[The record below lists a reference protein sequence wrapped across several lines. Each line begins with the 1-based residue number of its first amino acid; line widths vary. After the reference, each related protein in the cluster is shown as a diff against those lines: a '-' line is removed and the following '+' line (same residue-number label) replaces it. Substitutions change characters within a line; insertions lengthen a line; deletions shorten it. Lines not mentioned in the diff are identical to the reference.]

1 MRGAVLFPTMKPKA
15 FLPAFVLLIGFAF
28 LFSAGAFFLDRLA
41 CWPARALH
49 SASIQAETEVAKVRN
64 AFSDLFH
71 LQPTIKVN
79 EKVVL
84 EQTATTPEL
93 AVVSSDVEVTRD
105 SVQVWWGSAKTIRV
119 RSLYRVRAGFDLS
132 QRFEVQVQGAEIAVD
147 VPRAKI
153 LSVEPVFTKI
163 EELRD
168 GLWNK
173 IQACDVEKEVNKMP
187 EIARSKSS
195 SLPEEAEKTFR
206 QLLTQKMGD
215 QYIRLEFIPET
226 AEPKSASQ

>member
-1 MRGAVLFPTMKPKA
+1 MRGAVLFTEMKPKGL
-15 FLPAFVLLIGFAF
+15 LPAFVLLIAFAF

-41 CWPARALH
+41 SLPARALQ
-49 SASIQAETEVAKVRN
+49 SASNQAEIEVAKVRD

-71 LQPTIKVN
+71 LQPTIKVS

-84 EQTATTPEL
+84 GQTATVPEL
-93 AVVSSDVEVTRD
+93 AVLSRDVEVTRD
-105 SVQVWWGSAKTIRV
+105 TMQVWWGSAKTIRM
-119 RSLYRVRAGFDLS
+119 RSVYRVRAGFDLS
-132 QRFEVQVQGAEIAVD
+132 QKFEVQVQGPEIAID

-153 LSVEPVFTKI
+153 LSVEPVWTKI

-215 QYIRLEFIPET
+215 QYIRLEFIPEM
-226 AEPKSASQ
+226 AEPK

>member
-1 MRGAVLFPTMKPKA
+1 MKPKA
-15 FLPAFVLLIGFAF
+15 LLLALTLIIAFAF

-41 CWPARALH
+41 SLPARALH
-49 SASIQAETEVAKVRN
+49 SASNQVEIEVAKVRD

-71 LQPTIKVN
+71 LQPTIKVS

-93 AVVSSDVEVTRD
+93 AIVSRNVEVTRD
-105 SVQVWWGSAKTIRV
+105 AVQVWWGSAKTIRM
-119 RSLYRVRAGFDLS
+119 RSVYRVRAGFDLS
-132 QRFEVQVQGAEIAVD
+132 QKFEVQVRGPEIAVD

-153 LSVEPVFTKI
+153 LSVEPIWTKI

-173 IQACDVEKEVNKMP
+173 IQACDVEREMNKMP
-187 EIARSKSS
+187 EIARSKST
-195 SLPEEAEKTFR
+195 SLPEEAEEAFR
-206 QLLTQKMGD
+206 GLLMRKMGD
-215 QYIRLEFIPET
+215 QYVRLEFAPET
-226 AEPKSASQ
+226 AEPN

>member
-1 MRGAVLFPTMKPKA
+1 MRGAVLFPTMRPKA

-41 CWPARALH
+41 SLPARTLH
-49 SASIQAETEVAKVRN
+49 SASLQAETEVAKIRDT
-64 AFSDLFH
+64 FSDLFH
-71 LQPTIKVN
+71 LQPTIKVS

-93 AVVSSDVEVTRD
+93 AIVSRDVEVTRD
-105 SVQVWWGSAKTIRV
+105 AVQVWWGSAKTIRM
-119 RSLYRVRAGFDLS
+119 RSVYRVRAGFDLS
-132 QRFEVQVQGAEIAVD
+132 QKFEVQVQGPEIAID

-153 LSVEPVFTKI
+153 LSVEPVWTKI

-187 EIARSKSS
+187 EIARSKST
-195 SLPEEAEKTFR
+195 SLPEEAEKIFR
-206 QLLTQKMGD
+206 GLLMQKMGD
-215 QYIRLEFIPET
+215 QYVRLEFIPEM
-226 AEPKSASQ
+226 AEPK

>member
-1 MRGAVLFPTMKPKA
+1 MKPKA
-15 FLPAFVLLIGFAF
+15 LLPALVLIIAFA
-28 LFSAGAFFLDRLA
+28 LLLSAGAFFLDRLA
-41 CWPARALH
+41 SLPARALH
-49 SASIQAETEVAKVRN
+49 SASIQAENEVAKVRD

-84 EQTATTPEL
+84 EQAATTPEL

-105 SVQVWWGSAKTIRV
+105 SVQVWWGSAKTIRM

-132 QRFEVQVQGAEIAVD
+132 QRFEVQVQGPEIAVD

-206 QLLTQKMGD
+206 RLLTQKMED
-215 QYIRLEFIPET
+215 QYLRLEFIPET
-226 AEPKSASQ
+226 AEPKSVSQ

>member
-1 MRGAVLFPTMKPKA
+1 MRGAVLFPTMRPKA

-41 CWPARALH
+41 SLPARALH
-49 SASIQAETEVAKVRN
+49 SASIQAETEVAKIRDT
-64 AFSDLFH
+64 FSDLFH
-71 LQPTIKVN
+71 LQPTIKVSEN
-79 EKVVL
+79 VVL

-93 AVVSSDVEVTRD
+93 AIVSRDVEVTRD
-105 SVQVWWGSAKTIRV
+105 AVQVWWGSAKTIRM
-119 RSLYRVRAGFDLS
+119 RSVYRVRAGFDLS
-132 QRFEVQVQGAEIAVD
+132 QKFEVQVQGPEIAID

-153 LSVEPVFTKI
+153 LSVEPVWTKI

-187 EIARSKSS
+187 EIARSKSIAM
-195 SLPEEAEKTFR
+195 PEEAEKIFR
-206 QLLTQKMGD
+206 GLLMQKMGD
-215 QYIRLEFIPET
+215 QYVRLEFIPEM
-226 AEPKSASQ
+226 AEPK

>member
-1 MRGAVLFPTMKPKA
+1 MRGAVLFPAMRPK
-15 FLPAFVLLIGFAF
+15 VLLSAFALLIAIAF

-41 CWPARALH
+41 SLPARALH
-49 SASIQAETEVAKVRN
+49 SASTQVEAEVEKLRG

-71 LQPTIKVN
+71 LQPTIKVS

-84 EQTATTPEL
+84 EQTVTAPEL
-93 AVVSSDVEVTRD
+93 AILSRDVEVTRD
-105 SVQVWWGSAKTIRV
+105 AVQVWWGSAKTIRM
-119 RSLYRVRAGFDLS
+119 RSLCRVRAGFDLA
-132 QRFEVQVQGAEIAVD
+132 QRFEVQVQGPEIAVD

-153 LSVEPVFTKI
+153 LSVEPVWTKI

-173 IQACDVEKEVNKMP
+173 IQACDIEKEVNTMP

-206 QLLTQKMGD
+206 RLLTEKMGD
-215 QYIRLEFIPET
+215 QYIRVEFVSET
-226 AEPKSASQ
+226 AEPK

>member
-1 MRGAVLFPTMKPKA
+1 MRGAVLFTAMKPKA
-15 FLPAFVLLIGFAF
+15 LLLALTLIIAFAF

-49 SASIQAETEVAKVRN
+49 SASIQAETEVAKIRDT
-64 AFSDLFH
+64 FSDLFH
-71 LQPTIKVN
+71 LQPTIKVS

-93 AVVSSDVEVTRD
+93 AIVSRDVEVTRD
-105 SVQVWWGSAKTIRV
+105 AVQVWWGSAKTIRM
-119 RSLYRVRAGFDLS
+119 RSVYRVRAGFDLS
-132 QRFEVQVQGAEIAVD
+132 QKFEVQVQGPEIAID

-153 LSVEPVFTKI
+153 LSVEPVWTKI

-187 EIARSKSS
+187 EIARSKSIA
-195 SLPEEAEKTFR
+195 LPEEAEKIFR
-206 QLLTQKMGD
+206 GLLMQKMGD
-215 QYIRLEFIPET
+215 QYVRLEFIPEM
-226 AEPKSASQ
+226 AEPK

>member
-1 MRGAVLFPTMKPKA
+1 MKPKG
-15 FLPAFVLLIGFAF
+15 LLLAFVLLIAFAF

-41 CWPARALH
+41 SLPARALQ
-49 SASIQAETEVAKVRN
+49 SASNQAEIEVAKVRD

-71 LQPTIKVN
+71 LQPTIKVS

-84 EQTATTPEL
+84 GQIATAPEL
-93 AVVSSDVEVTRD
+93 AVLSRNVEVTRD
-105 SVQVWWGSAKTIRV
+105 TMQVWWGSAKTIRM
-119 RSLYRVRAGFDLS
+119 RSVYRVRAGFDLS
-132 QRFEVQVQGAEIAVD
+132 QRFEVQVQGPEISID

-153 LSVEPVFTKI
+153 LSVEPVLTKI

-173 IQACDVEKEVNKMP
+173 IQACDVEKELNKMP
-187 EIARSKSS
+187 EIARSKST
-195 SLPEEAEKTFR
+195 SLPEEAENIFR

-215 QYIRLEFIPET
+215 QYVRLEFIPGT
-226 AEPKSASQ
+226 AEPK

>member
-1 MRGAVLFPTMKPKA
+1 MRGAVLFTEMKPKG
-15 FLPAFVLLIGFAF
+15 LLLAFVLLIAFAF

-41 CWPARALH
+41 SLPARALQ
-49 SASIQAETEVAKVRN
+49 SASNQAEIEVAKVRD

-71 LQPTIKVN
+71 LQPTIKVS

-84 EQTATTPEL
+84 GQIATAPEL
-93 AVVSSDVEVTRD
+93 AVLSRDVEVTRD
-105 SVQVWWGSAKTIRV
+105 TMQVWWGSAKTIRM
-119 RSLYRVRAGFDLS
+119 RSVYRVRAGFDLS
-132 QRFEVQVQGAEIAVD
+132 QRFEVQVQGPEISID

-153 LSVEPVFTKI
+153 LSVEPVLTKI

-173 IQACDVEKEVNKMP
+173 IQACDVEKELNKMP
-187 EIARSKSS
+187 EIARSKSA
-195 SLPEEAEKTFR
+195 SLPEEAEKVFR

-215 QYIRLEFIPET
+215 Q
-226 AEPKSASQ
+226 

>member
-1 MRGAVLFPTMKPKA
+1 MRGAVLFPAMKPKA
-15 FLPAFVLLIGFAF
+15 LLPALVLIIAFAF
-28 LFSAGAFFLDRLA
+28 LFSAAALFLDRLA
-41 CWPARALH
+41 SLPARALH
-49 SASIQAETEVAKVRN
+49 SASIQAETEVAKVRD

-84 EQTATTPEL
+84 AQTATTPEL

-105 SVQVWWGSAKTIRV
+105 SVQVWWGSAKTIRI

-132 QRFEVQVQGAEIAVD
+132 QRFEVQVQGSEIAVD

-153 LSVEPVFTKI
+153 LSVEAVFTKI

-195 SLPEEAEKTFR
+195 SLPGEAEKTFR

-226 AEPKSASQ
+226 AEPKSVSQ

>member
-1 MRGAVLFPTMKPKA
+1 MRGAVLFTEMKPKGL
-15 FLPAFVLLIGFAF
+15 LPAFVLLIAFAF

-41 CWPARALH
+41 SLPARALR
-49 SASIQAETEVAKVRN
+49 SASNQAEIEVAKVRD

-71 LQPTIKVN
+71 LQPTIKVR

-84 EQTATTPEL
+84 GQMATAPEL
-93 AVVSSDVEVTRD
+93 AVLSRNVEVTRD
-105 SVQVWWGSAKTIRV
+105 TMQVWWGSAKTIRM
-119 RSLYRVRAGFDLS
+119 RSVYRVRAGFDLS
-132 QRFEVQVQGAEIAVD
+132 QRFEVQVQGPEISID

-153 LSVEPVFTKI
+153 LSVEPVLTKI

-173 IQACDVEKEVNKMP
+173 IQACDVEKELNKMP
-187 EIARSKSS
+187 EIARSKST
-195 SLPEEAEKTFR
+195 SLPEEAENIFR

-215 QYIRLEFIPET
+215 QYVRLEFIPGT
-226 AEPKSASQ
+226 AEPK

>member
-1 MRGAVLFPTMKPKA
+1 MRGAVLFTEMKPKGLLA
-15 FLPAFVLLIGFAF
+15 AFVLLIAFAF

-41 CWPARALH
+41 SLPARALQ
-49 SASIQAETEVAKVRN
+49 SASNQAEIEVAKVRD

-71 LQPTIKVN
+71 LQPTIKVS

-93 AVVSSDVEVTRD
+93 AIVSRDVEVTRD
-105 SVQVWWGSAKTIRV
+105 AVQVWWGSAKTIRM
-119 RSLYRVRAGFDLS
+119 RSVYRVRAGFDLS
-132 QRFEVQVQGAEIAVD
+132 QRFEVQVQGPEISID

-153 LSVEPVFTKI
+153 LSVEPVLTKI

-173 IQACDVEKEVNKMP
+173 IQACDVEKELNKMP
-187 EIARSKSS
+187 EIARSKSA
-195 SLPEEAEKTFR
+195 SLPEEAENIFR

-215 QYIRLEFIPET
+215 QYVRLEFIPGT
-226 AEPKSASQ
+226 AEPK

>member
-1 MRGAVLFPTMKPKA
+1 MRGAVLFPAMRPKVL
-15 FLPAFVLLIGFAF
+15 LPAFVLFIAFAF
-28 LFSAGAFFLDRLA
+28 LFSAGGFFLNRLA
-41 CWPARALH
+41 SLPARALH
-49 SASIQAETEVAKVRN
+49 FASIQAETEVAKVRD

-71 LQPTIKVN
+71 LQPTIKVS

-93 AVVSSDVEVTRD
+93 AMVSRDVEVTRD
-105 SVQVWWGSAKTIRV
+105 AVQVWWGSAKTIRM
-119 RSLYRVRAGFDLS
+119 RSVYRVRAGFDLS
-132 QRFEVQVQGAEIAVD
+132 QRFEIQVQGPEIAVD

-153 LSVEPVFTKI
+153 LSVEPVWTKI

-173 IQACDVEKEVNKMP
+173 IQACDIEREVNKMP

-195 SLPEEAEKTFR
+195 SLAEEAEKTFR
-206 QLLTQKMGD
+206 RLLTEKMGD
-215 QYIRLEFIPET
+215 QYIRLEFVPET
-226 AEPKSASQ
+226 AEPK